1 MYVDRERVVGY
12 DSRFSDLC
20 EARKPTLTTAFYRY
34 YTRKPR
40 LAFGPVSSLSL
51 VCAGARAQHTQQC
64 TDREVYEYER
74 V

>member
-1 MYVDRERVVGY
+1 VYVDRERVVGY
-12 DSRFSDLC
+12 DSRFLDLC
-20 EARKPTLTTAFYRY
+20 EARKPSILTTVLPN